1 MSENANVGKVFNV
14 TGGGG
19 GSGSLKLVSISVKIP
34 PTKTTYKSG
43 ETFDPTGMVIEA
55 DYGFGLTS
63 EVTGFSCAPTVLTDG
78 TTAVTITYTE
88 NRVTKTTT
96 QAVTV
101 EKVLTGIAVT
111 TNPTKMAYNYLE
123 QFAPAGM
130 VVTASF
136 TDGSTQAVN
145 GYTYPTSAFN
155 TLGTNAV
162 ELSYTYEGV
171 TETTSLNVTVNA
183 IQLPLPA
190 QSGTIEYDGTAKQ
203 PTWNAN
209 YDSSKMSFTGDTEG
223 INAAD
228 DYTATFETIYGYV
241 FPNGTRQADVTWAI
255 DRQSIA
261 AVPTQSNVL
270 VADGTQKVPE
280 WNGFVNGQ
288 LTKGGDLYGTE
299 AGNYT
304 MTFTPTANYKWW
316 DGSTGAKDATWTITS
331 VLVTIPSQKNVP
343 TYSPGVSR
351 TPEWDNFDETNSEV
365 TVTAQTDAGD
375 SYTAT
380 FHLLRGMWTDGTTA
394 DKTIN
399 WAIERATL
407 SAVPTQA
414 NAASLKYDG
423 NPKTPSWDSNYDSS
437 KMTLDVT
444 AQTLAGTNYSASFT
458 PTANYKWFDGST
470 TAKTATWAIAKGD
483 NTLTLSPTSLTL
495 NASALTGS
503 IYASRLGNGTITAE
517 SSDTSVA
524 TIGTINQ
531 TTGEIPINSVN
542 NTNGN
547 VTITVHVAAGDN
559 YAACTD
565 KTATV
570 IASFAWLFGYDLTN
584 SDSNPATRVSY
595 PSGVDNAGF
604 TAAKMNFGG
613 SFSAGS
619 WDLTPGE
626 TFMPRP
632 CMLKFDGT
640 VDYYLDPN
648 DYTKKADGTASDV
661 ANVNYQGNAMMEWPK
676 IYVKRTESNG
686 VYSFRCSNEKLDS
699 GYECWSNYDKNNNV
713 IEHFYTPIYFG
724 SKDTSGRMRSISGQT
739 NWVFT
744 SGAQPEIDAAKL
756 NGSDIWYTEVVA
768 DRFLIQDLLVMIGKS
783 TNGQETFGYGVCS
796 ASAAIAQ
803 GTMNTKGLFWGS
815 NDKTSGVKVFGM
827 ENWWGNIWRRTA
839 GWMLVSRQHKV
850 KLTRGTKDGSTVA
863 DYNTDGSGYIVT
875 GVSVPSSNGY
885 ISAMTTKAYG
895 RLPSALSGSDS
906 TYECDYLWENNAT
919 YYALC
924 GGSWYDDLL
933 GGPFSVVLYSAA
945 STSYANYGAAL
956 SCKPLAAA

>member
-19 GSGSLKLVSISVKIP
+19 GSGSLKLVSISVKTP

-228 DYTATFETIYGYV
+228 DYTVTFETIYGYV

-288 LTKGGDLYGTE
+288 LTKGSDLYGTA

-483 NTLTLSPTSLTL
+483 NSASASPSSITL
-495 NASALTGS
+495 NTSNLSKTFTVT
-503 IYASRLGNGTITAE
+503 RNGNGTITAE
-517 SSDTSVA
+517 SSNTGVA
-524 TIGTINQ
+524 TVGSINQ
-531 TTGEIPINSVN
+531 NTGIITINSVN
-542 NTNGN
+542 NTTGSA
-547 VTITVHVAAGDN
+547 TITVHVAAGDN
-559 YAACTD
+559 YAACADITVPVTAQFVTIYGVEWDWTNGTSTKGTRTD
-565 KTATV
+565 A
-570 IASFAWLFGYDLTN
+570 A
-584 SDSNPATRVSY
+584 
-595 PSGVDNAGF
+595 AGF
-604 TAAKMNFGG
+604 SDPSPAVNNGNGSSPFDNLYPWSQMTKETRTGG
-613 SFSAGS
+613 VMVKE
-619 WDLTPGE
+619 P
-626 TFMPRP
+626 
-632 CMLKFDGT
+632 K
-640 VDYYLDPN
+640 YYFKWTITEN
-648 DYTKKADGTASDV
+648 GKKVKLQIADGPVTGFFCDPVNMDRGDGLGELDYSYIARYHCGTSD
-661 ANVNYQGNAMMEWPK
+661 W
-676 IYVKRTESNG
+676 
-686 VYSFRCSNEKLDS
+686 
-699 GYECWSNYDKNNNV
+699 
-713 IEHFYTPIYFG
+713 
-724 SKDTSGRMRSISGQT
+724 
-739 NWVFT
+739 
-744 SGAQPEIDAAKL
+744 
-756 NGSDIWYTEVVA
+756 
-768 DRFLIQDLLVMIGKS
+768 KS
-783 TNGQETFGYGVCS
+783 TTGVAQKVSITRSAARTGIHGLGSYIWQMDLAQMWYVGMLYLVEYADWDGQATIGYGCS
-796 ASAAIAQ
+796 ASGSKENNGKTDAMAYHTGTTAASRTTYGYTQYRNIEGWWDNVYDWMDGCYYNSNGLNVILNPANFSDTAN
-803 GTMNTKGLFWGS
+803 GTLIGSMPSGGYPNALQVSATSGFEWCVRPLTTGGS
-815 NDKTSGVKVFGM
+815 NTTCVPDYWNF
-827 ENWWGNIWRRTA
+827 N
-839 GWMLVSRQHKV
+839 
-850 KLTRGTKDGSTVA
+850 GSYPCLLHGG
-863 DYNTDGSGYIVT
+863 DYYQYQYHGPFCVYCYSASYTCGYI
-875 GVSVPSSNGY
+875 GCRLQERPP
-885 ISAMTTKAYG
+885 KA
-895 RLPSALSGSDS
+895 A
-906 TYECDYLWENNAT
+906 
-919 YYALC
+919 
-924 GGSWYDDLL
+924 
-933 GGPFSVVLYSAA
+933 
-945 STSYANYGAAL
+945 
-956 SCKPLAAA
+956 